1 MFIDGSVFSKPIN
14 ECKALLIRQLLIA
27 YIRNRGFGTSLAI
40 SSRMQSTQSSIECK
54 EAGNH
59 TASEDI
65 ETHREYLFQSALSR
79 LRNREQAEDAV
90 QETFLAAL
98 KNVGRCSG
106 NSTKKT
112 WLTGILNHKVCDQLR
127 NTCRNRVLFRNLSM
141 DDDRETE
148 EATFPTVG
156 FPLPSRDPRTELE
169 SKELQEA
176 LNAALQK
183 LPPRE
188 ARVYQLYE
196 SGFWSG
202 REICQALQISD
213 RNLWII
219 LHRARKHLRESLS
232 QWRSVDVKRS
242 QRKGNAI

>member
-1 MFIDGSVFSKPIN
+1 
-14 ECKALLIRQLLIA
+14 
-27 YIRNRGFGTSLAI
+27 
-40 SSRMQSTQSSIECK
+40 MQMTRTWIEST
-54 EAGNH
+54 EAGKH

-65 ETHREYLFQSALSR
+65 ETHREYLFQSALGR

-98 KNVGRCSG
+98 TNVGRFSG
-106 NSTKKT
+106 KSIKKT
-112 WLTGILNHKVCDQLR
+112 WLIGILNHKVCDQLR
-127 NTCRNRVLFRNLSM
+127 NTCRNRVLFRNLSL
-141 DDDRETE
+141 DDHRETDA
-148 EATFPTVG
+148 ATFATVG
-156 FPLPSRDPRTELE
+156 FTLPPRDPRTELE
-169 SKELQEA
+169 SKELREA

-183 LPPRE
+183 LRPRE

-219 LHRARKHLRESLS
+219 LHRARKRLRKSLS
-232 QWRSVDVKRS
+232 EWRSVDFKRS
-242 QRKGNAI
+242 QRVRNAI

>member
-1 MFIDGSVFSKPIN
+1 
-14 ECKALLIRQLLIA
+14 
-27 YIRNRGFGTSLAI
+27 
-40 SSRMQSTQSSIECK
+40 MQSTRSWIERP
-54 EAGNH
+54 EACNH
-59 TASEDI
+59 TASEDF
-65 ETHREYLFQSALSR
+65 ETHREYLFRSALSR

-98 KNVGRCSG
+98 TNVGAFSG

-112 WLTGILNHKVCDQLR
+112 WLAGILNHKVCDQLR
-127 NTCRNRVLFRNLSM
+127 NTCRHRTLFRALSM
-141 DDDRETE
+141 DDRLETDA
-148 EATFPTVG
+148 ATFATVG
-156 FPLPSRDPRTELE
+156 FTLPPRDPRTELE
-169 SKELQEA
+169 SKELREA
-176 LNAALQK
+176 LNAALQT

-202 REICQALQISD
+202 REICRALQISD

-242 QRKGNAI
+242 QREGNAI

>member
-1 MFIDGSVFSKPIN
+1 MKHIN
-14 ECKALLIRQLLIA
+14 EYNFLLTRELLNE
-27 YIRNRGFGTSLAI
+27 YGEHLGFGTSPAI
-40 SSRMQSTQSSIECK
+40 SSRMQMTRSRIESTK
-54 EAGNH
+54 AGKH

-65 ETHREYLFQSALSR
+65 ETHREYLFESALGR

-98 KNVGRCSG
+98 TNVGKFSG

-141 DDDRETE
+141 DDHRETDA
-148 EATFPTVG
+148 ATFATVG
-156 FPLPSRDPRTELE
+156 FTLPPRDPRTELE
-169 SKELQEA
+169 SKELREA

-232 QWRSVDVKRS
+232 QWRSVNIKRS
-242 QRKGNAI
+242 QRERNAI

>member
-1 MFIDGSVFSKPIN
+1 MKHIN
-14 ECKALLIRQLLIA
+14 EYNFLLTRELLNE
-27 YIRNRGFGTSLAI
+27 YGEHWGFGTSPAI
-40 SSRMQSTQSSIECK
+40 SSRMQMTRSRIESTK
-54 EAGNH
+54 AGKL

-65 ETHREYLFQSALSR
+65 ETHREYLFESALGR

-98 KNVGRCSG
+98 TNVGKFSG

-141 DDDRETE
+141 DDHRETDA
-148 EATFPTVG
+148 ATFATVG
-156 FPLPSRDPRTELE
+156 FTLPPRDPRTELE
-169 SKELQEA
+169 SKELREA

-232 QWRSVDVKRS
+232 QWRSVNIKRS
-242 QRKGNAI
+242 QRERNAI

>member
-1 MFIDGSVFSKPIN
+1 MPRVKRIN
-14 ECKALLIRQLLIA
+14 EYNFLRVSKLPDE
-27 YIRNRGFGTSLAI
+27 YGEHYGFGTSPAI
-40 SSRMQSTQSSIECK
+40 SSRMQIKRSRIETTK
-54 EAGNH
+54 AGKH

-65 ETHREYLFQSALSR
+65 ETHREYLFQSALGR
-79 LRNREQAEDAV
+79 LRSREQAEDAV

-98 KNVGRCSG
+98 TNVGKFSG
-106 NSTKKT
+106 NSTEKT
-112 WLTGILNHKVCDQLR
+112 WLAGILNHKVCDQLR
-127 NTCRNRVLFRNLSM
+127 NACRNRVLFQNLSM
-141 DDDRETE
+141 DDHRETD
-148 EATFPTVG
+148 AASFATVG
-156 FPLPSRDPRTELE
+156 FTLPPRDPRTELE
-169 SKELQEA
+169 SKELREA

-232 QWRSVDVKRS
+232 QWRSVDVKRT
-242 QRKGNAI
+242 QRVRNAI